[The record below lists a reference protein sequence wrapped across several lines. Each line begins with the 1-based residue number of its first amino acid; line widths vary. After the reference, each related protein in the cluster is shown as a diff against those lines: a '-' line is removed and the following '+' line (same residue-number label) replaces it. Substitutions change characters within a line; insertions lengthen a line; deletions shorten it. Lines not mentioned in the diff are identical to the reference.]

1 MSGTRQALVLGAIP
15 IVVAIMY
22 FVGNELLGS
31 EAAIDPAGAT
41 LLIAL
46 GMAMAFGMLVIL
58 RGARDL

>member
-1 MSGTRQALVLGAIP
+1 VSGTRAALLLGAIP
-15 IVVAIMY
+15 IVIGIIY
-22 FVGNELLGS
+22 YVGAEALGGYGVD
-31 EAAIDPAGAT
+31 AGGAT